1 MPRVGVGSGIAP
13 GSPALQAGDFFRPS
27 PRAVGRYTLTHPTR
41 VGGWPHLEQI
51 MPVLSQ
57 PLQPPPL
64 QTLWVQWG

>member
-1 MPRVGVGSGIAP
+1 
-13 GSPALQAGDFFRPS
+13 
-27 PRAVGRYTLTHPTR
+27 VGRYTLTHPTR